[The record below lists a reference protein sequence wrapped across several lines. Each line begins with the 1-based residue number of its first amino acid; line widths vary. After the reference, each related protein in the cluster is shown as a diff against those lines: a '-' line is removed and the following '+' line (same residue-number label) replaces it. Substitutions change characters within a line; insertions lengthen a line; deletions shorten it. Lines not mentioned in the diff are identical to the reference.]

1 MYLSLIDTVSKI
13 LKTYGADILSDPKFW
28 HILSDSYSFGNEYA
42 LKDTF
47 KSCLSTDYISKL
59 IAIKGNS
66 KKTKAEIAHIVDSED
81 KLNPGKEKEYAAVL
95 YSIAIAIGS
104 CNKKDYSDFI
114 NRNNPQSAPAP
125 TPKPNKPSNNPKT
138 FSIRHFLSLL
148 KSVLCNYARIIIVGL
163 ISVSVSTLL
172 YGLYV
177 FSGWWMFFVLLLI
190 GLIQMSCCGYLLISV
205 DNVKNRNTQSDIAS
219 IGFPFIIAYFAN
231 SLMSF
236 FFQGDEFRWDIYN
249 YFGDWQPK
257 PVEKL
262 SNLGWDQM
270 YRFTHHTVESP
281 GLFSLLLGFLLLALF
296 IGCAYGLFNNSN
308 PRPQF
313 KIKYSILSLVL
324 IIIIESGIF
333 IYPTIK
339 HKIQESNYLHKEV
352 NISEQ
357 IASQQKH
364 NNILISSRAS
374 ETKDLSFKGIKLG
387 ISWDTANGY
396 AQTIVESDSSSNRYL
411 NRVEDEYFYTYFRD
425 NNDVMETLTKAYE
438 SYTPKDSGENDYFMG
453 KLLKF
458 NTTLDNQEVCVKI
471 FGIKNKVYAIIITPS
486 GISSYRSFE
495 KYDDLV
501 ELYTKK
507 YGEPELIR
515 DRAYYEDSYYSDNT
529 IYCWTFKN
537 GIVRLTKEYVV
548 YVPTSFFTLANEIA
562 SKKRLEQEAEEQR
575 LKYLQFQQDSIK
587 KAKQLADSL
596 RQVRNHDNAINEI

>member
-13 LKTYGADILSDPKFW
+13 VKIYGVDILSDPKFW

-47 KSCLSTDYISKL
+47 KSCLSIGYVSKL

-66 KKTKAEIAHIVDSED
+66 KKTKAEIAHIVDSEN
-81 KLNPGKEKEYAAVL
+81 KVNPGNEKEYSAIL

-114 NRNNPQSAPAP
+114 NRNNPHPAPAP
-125 TPKPNKPSNNPKT
+125 TPKPNIPSNNRKP
-138 FSIRHFLSLL
+138 FSIRGVLSLL
-148 KSVLCNYARIIIVGL
+148 KSVLSNYTRIIIVGL
-163 ISVSVSTLL
+163 ISVSLSTLL

-190 GLIQMSCCGYLLISV
+190 GLIQVSCCGHLLISV
-205 DNVKNRNTQSDIAS
+205 ENVKDRNTQSAIAS
-219 IGFPFIIAYFAN
+219 IGFPFIVAYFAN
-231 SLMSF
+231 SLISF
-236 FFQGDEFRWDIYN
+236 FFQGEKFRWVIYN
-249 YFGDWQPK
+249 YFGDWQPES
-257 PVEKL
+257 VEEL
-262 SNLGWDQM
+262 SDLGWDQM
-270 YRFTHHTVESP
+270 YRFTHHAVESP
-281 GLFSLLLGFLLLALF
+281 GFFSLLLGFLLLALF

-324 IIIIESGIF
+324 IIITESCIF
-333 IYPTIK
+333 ICPIIK
-339 HKIQESNYLHKEV
+339 HKIQEANYLHKEAS
-352 NISEQ
+352 ISEQ
-357 IASQQKH
+357 IATQQEH
-364 NNILISSRAS
+364 NNNLILSRAS

-387 ISWDTANGY
+387 ISWDTAIGY
-396 AQTIVESDSSSNRYL
+396 AQTIVESDSSSNLIL
-411 NRVEDEYFYTYFRD
+411 NRVKDEYFYTYFRY
-425 NNDVMETLTKAYE
+425 NNDIMETLTYAYE
-438 SYTPKDSGENDYFMG
+438 SSMPKNTGENDYFTG

-458 NTTLDNQEVCVKI
+458 DTTLDNQEVGVKV
-471 FGIKNKVYAIIITPS
+471 FGFENKVYAIIITPS
-486 GISSYRSFE
+486 GVSSYGSFE

-515 DRAYYEDSYYSDNT
+515 DRAYYEDSSYSDNT
-529 IYCWTFKN
+529 IYGWTYKN
-537 GIVRLTKEYVV
+537 GIVWLTKEYVA
-548 YVPTSFFTLANEIA
+548 YVPVSFFKLANEIA
-562 SKKRLEQEAEEQR
+562 TKKRLEQETEERR